1 MERLFPASFTNI
13 FLAALTTMTFSCKSG
28 NRSALMLDLVR
39 AEEIFIA
46 GNTHQALE
54 LIDLIISENTS
65 LAEPYLLKGN
75 IYTAVGQHEKA
86 RVVYSKLVKIDPDF
100 VSAWFK
106 LGNNAYRA
114 KQYQKAIDCY
124 RNELIG
130 KNAHS
135 LQAKDKQITM
145 LQIGRCYMHLG
156 KIDSALISYNKCI
169 TIDSLYSEVIGD
181 LARLHTD
188 NGDFTKA
195 LMLAKKAVTLD
206 ENNIDYLYSLG
217 TVYLKTNQYER
228 AITCLQAVSA
238 QQPLY
243 EGLHYNLGQAFIRSG
258 DDIKGMK
265 YLAKADSIQT
275 LYSRLENLK
284 LDVERNPNNPRKWL
298 ALAEALEYADMK
310 PEADQARLAVHYTS
324 ALKNK

>member
-1 MERLFPASFTNI
+1 MERLFPASFTHI
-13 FLAALTTMTFSCKSG
+13 FLVALTTMTFSCKPG

-75 IYTAVGQHEKA
+75 IYTAVGQYDKA
-86 RVVYSKLVKIDPDF
+86 RVFYSKLVKIDPDF
-100 VSAWFK
+100 LSAWFK

-114 KQYQKAIDCY
+114 KQYQKAIDY
-124 RNELIG
+124 YMNELIG
-130 KNAHS
+130 NNAHS

-228 AITCLQAVSA
+228 AVTYLQAVSA
-238 QQPLY
+238 QRPLY

-258 DDIKGMK
+258 DNIKGMQ

-284 LDVERNPNNPRKWL
+284 LDVERNPNSPRKWL
-298 ALAEALEYADMK
+298 ALAEALEYAGMK
-310 PEADQARLAVHYTS
+310 TEADQARNAVHYTGT
-324 ALKNK
+324 LKNK

>member
-1 MERLFPASFTNI
+1 MERLFPASFTHI
-13 FLAALTTMTFSCKSG
+13 FLVALTTMNFSCKPG
-28 NRSALMLDLVR
+28 NSSALMLDLVR

-46 GNTHQALE
+46 GNTYQALE

-124 RNELIG
+124 RTELIG

-195 LMLAKKAVTLD
+195 LMFAKKAVTLD

-217 TVYLKTNQYER
+217 TVYLKTNQYEK
-228 AITCLQAVSA
+228 AVTYLQAVSE
-238 QQPLY
+238 QRPLY

-258 DDIKGMK
+258 DNIKGIK

-298 ALAEALEYADMK
+298 ALAEALEYAGMK
-310 PEADQARLAVHYTS
+310 TEADQARLAVHYTGT
-324 ALKNK
+324 LKNK

>member
-1 MERLFPASFTNI
+1 MERLFPASFTHI
-13 FLAALTTMTFSCKSG
+13 FLVALTTMTFSCKPG

-39 AEEIFIA
+39 AEEMFIA

-75 IYTAVGQHEKA
+75 IYTAVGQYDKA
-86 RVVYSKLVKIDPDF
+86 RVFYSKLVKIDPDF
-100 VSAWFK
+100 LSAWFK

-130 KNAHS
+130 NNAHS

-228 AITCLQAVSA
+228 AVTYLQAVSA
-238 QQPLY
+238 QRPLY

-258 DDIKGMK
+258 DNIKGIK

-284 LDVERNPNNPRKWL
+284 LDVERNPNSPRKWL
-298 ALAEALEYADMK
+298 ALAEALEYAGMK
-310 PEADQARLAVHYTS
+310 TEAYQARLAVHYTGS
-324 ALKNK
+324 LKNK

>member
-1 MERLFPASFTNI
+1 MERLFPASFTHI
-13 FLAALTTMTFSCKSG
+13 FLAALITMTFSCKSS

-130 KNAHS
+130 NNAHS

-228 AITCLQAVSA
+228 AVTYLQAVSG
-238 QQPLY
+238 QRPLY

-258 DDIKGMK
+258 DNIKGIK

-284 LDVERNPNNPRKWL
+284 MNVERNPNNPRTWL
-298 ALAEALEYADMK
+298 ALAEALEYAGMK
-310 PEADQARLAVHYTS
+310 KEADQAHLAIHYTGT
-324 ALKNK
+324 LKNK

>member
-1 MERLFPASFTNI
+1 MEGLFHASFTHI

-130 KNAHS
+130 NNAHS

-228 AITCLQAVSA
+228 AVTYLQAVSA
-238 QQPLY
+238 QRPLY

-258 DDIKGMK
+258 DNIKGIK

-275 LYSRLENLK
+275 LYSKLDNLK
-284 LDVERNPNNPRKWL
+284 MDVKRNPNNPRTWL
-298 ALAEALEYADMK
+298 ALAEALEYAGMK
-310 PEADQARLAVHYTS
+310 KEADQARLAVHYTGT
-324 ALKNK
+324 LKNK

>member
-114 KQYQKAIDCY
+114 KQYQKAIDYY

-130 KNAHS
+130 NNAHS

-228 AITCLQAVSA
+228 AVTYLQAVSA
-238 QQPLY
+238 QRPLY

-258 DDIKGMK
+258 DNI
-265 YLAKADSIQT
+265 
-275 LYSRLENLK
+275 
-284 LDVERNPNNPRKWL
+284 
-298 ALAEALEYADMK
+298 
-310 PEADQARLAVHYTS
+310 
-324 ALKNK
+324 

>member
-1 MERLFPASFTNI
+1 MS
-13 FLAALTTMTFSCKSG
+13 
-28 NRSALMLDLVR
+28 
-39 AEEIFIA
+39 
-46 GNTHQALE
+46 
-54 LIDLIISENTS
+54 S
-65 LAEPYLLKGN
+65 LASLRDTQNNFL
-75 IYTAVGQHEKA
+75 
-86 RVVYSKLVKIDPDF
+86 
-100 VSAWFK
+100 SAWFK
-106 LGNNAYRA
+106 LDNNAYRA

-228 AITCLQAVSA
+228 AVTYLQAVSA
-238 QQPLY
+238 QRPLY

-258 DDIKGMK
+258 DNIKGIK

-284 LDVERNPNNPRKWL
+284 MDVERNPNNPRTWL
-298 ALAEALEYADMK
+298 ALAEALEYAGMK
-310 PEADQARLAVHYTS
+310 KEADQARLAVHYTGT
-324 ALKNK
+324 LKNK

>member
-1 MERLFPASFTNI
+1 MERLFPASFTHI
-13 FLAALTTMTFSCKSG
+13 FLAALITMTFSCKSS

-130 KNAHS
+130 NNAHS

-228 AITCLQAVSA
+228 AVTYLQAVSE
-238 QQPLY
+238 QRPLY

-258 DDIKGMK
+258 DNIKGIK

-284 LDVERNPNNPRKWL
+284 MNVERNPNNPRTWL
-298 ALAEALEYADMK
+298 ALAEALEYAGMK
-310 PEADQARLAVHYTS
+310 KEADQAHLAIHYTGT
-324 ALKNK
+324 LKNK

>member
-1 MERLFPASFTNI
+1 MERLFPASFAYI
-13 FLAALTTMTFSCKSG
+13 FLAALTTMAFSCKSD
-28 NRSALMLDLVR
+28 NKSFLMLDLVR
-39 AEEIFIA
+39 AEEIFMA
-46 GNTHQALE
+46 GNAHQALE
-54 LIDLIISENTS
+54 LIDIIIGENTS
-65 LAEPYLLKGN
+65 LAEPHLLKGN

-86 RVVYSKLVKIDPDF
+86 GVAYSKLVKIDPGF
-100 VSAWFK
+100 VSAWFR

-130 KNAHS
+130 NNAHS

-228 AITCLQAVSA
+228 AVTYLQAVSA
-238 QQPLY
+238 QRPLY

-258 DDIKGMK
+258 DNIKGIK

-284 LDVERNPNNPRKWL
+284 MDVERNPNNPRTWL
-298 ALAEALEYADMK
+298 VLAEALEYAGMK
-310 PEADQARLAVHYTS
+310 KEADQARLAVHYTGT
-324 ALKNK
+324 LKNK

>member
-75 IYTAVGQHEKA
+75 IYTAVGQYDKA
-86 RVVYSKLVKIDPDF
+86 RVFYSKLVKIDPDF
-100 VSAWFK
+100 LSAWFK

-124 RNELIG
+124 KNELIG
-130 KNAHS
+130 NNAHS

-228 AITCLQAVSA
+228 AVTYLQAVSA
-238 QQPLY
+238 QRPLY

-258 DDIKGMK
+258 DNIKGIK

-284 LDVERNPNNPRKWL
+284 MDVERNPNNPRTWL
-298 ALAEALEYADMK
+298 ALAEALEYAGMK
-310 PEADQARLAVHYTS
+310 KEADQARLAVHYTGT
-324 ALKNK
+324 LKNK

>member
-114 KQYQKAIDCY
+114 KQYQKAIDYY

-130 KNAHS
+130 NNAHS

-228 AITCLQAVSA
+228 AVTYLQAVSE
-238 QQPLY
+238 QRPLY

-258 DDIKGMK
+258 DNIKGIK

-275 LYSRLENLK
+275 LYSKLDNLK
-284 LDVERNPNNPRKWL
+284 MDVKRNPNNPRTWL
-298 ALAEALEYADMK
+298 ALAEALEYAGMK
-310 PEADQARLAVHYTS
+310 KEADQARLAIHYTGT
-324 ALKNK
+324 LKNK

>member
-1 MERLFPASFTNI
+1 MERLFPASFTHI
-13 FLAALTTMTFSCKSG
+13 FLAALITMTFSCKSS

-65 LAEPYLLKGN
+65 LAEPDLLKGN

-130 KNAHS
+130 NNAHS

-228 AITCLQAVSA
+228 AVTYLQAVSE
-238 QQPLY
+238 QRPLY

-258 DDIKGMK
+258 DNIKGIK

-284 LDVERNPNNPRKWL
+284 MDVERNPNNPRTWL
-298 ALAEALEYADMK
+298 ALAEALEYAGMK
-310 PEADQARLAVHYTS
+310 KEADQAHLAIHYTGT
-324 ALKNK
+324 LKNK

>member
-1 MERLFPASFTNI
+1 MERLFPASFTHI
-13 FLAALTTMTFSCKSG
+13 FLVALTTMTFSCKPG
-28 NRSALMLDLVR
+28 NRSTLMLDLVR
-39 AEEIFIA
+39 AEEMFIA

-75 IYTAVGQHEKA
+75 IYTAVGQYDKA
-86 RVVYSKLVKIDPDF
+86 RVFYSKLVKIDPDF
-100 VSAWFK
+100 LSAWFK

-124 RNELIG
+124 KNELIG
-130 KNAHS
+130 NNAHS

-228 AITCLQAVSA
+228 AVTYLQAVSA
-238 QQPLY
+238 QRPLY

-258 DDIKGMK
+258 DNIKGIK

-284 LDVERNPNNPRKWL
+284 LDVERNPNSPRKWL
-298 ALAEALEYADMK
+298 ALAEALEYAGMK
-310 PEADQARLAVHYTS
+310 TEAYQARLDVHYTGS
-324 ALKNK
+324 LKNK

>member
-75 IYTAVGQHEKA
+75 IYTAVGQYDKA
-86 RVVYSKLVKIDPDF
+86 RVFYSKLVKIDPDF
-100 VSAWFK
+100 LSAWFK

-124 RNELIG
+124 KNELIG
-130 KNAHS
+130 NNAHS

-228 AITCLQAVSA
+228 AVTYLQAVSA
-238 QQPLY
+238 QRPLY

-258 DDIKGMK
+258 DNIKGIK

-284 LDVERNPNNPRKWL
+284 MDVERNPNNPRTWL
-298 ALAEALEYADMK
+298 ALAEALEYAGMK
-310 PEADQARLAVHYTS
+310 KESDQARLAVHYTGT
-324 ALKNK
+324 LKNK